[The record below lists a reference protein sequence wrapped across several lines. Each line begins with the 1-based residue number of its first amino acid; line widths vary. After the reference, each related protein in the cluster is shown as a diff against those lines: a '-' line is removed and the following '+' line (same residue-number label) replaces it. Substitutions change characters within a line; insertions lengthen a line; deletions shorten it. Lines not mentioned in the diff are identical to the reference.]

1 MSSMRRIELLLIG
14 GALAALPLG
23 VSAQSTGTARTVAS
37 TSGGGTT
44 ATTVSADKL
53 IQKYG
58 DLAGSE
64 DNARSLVTGLRDG
77 KEVTL
82 TSGSGDVTRFT
93 PPTGKMGYGNVNIA
107 LALADAQLSKIS
119 SPTNADLQEALM
131 NGENGI
137 LTLRAQKMGWG
148 NIAHALGYRLG
159 DLMRASPAKDSAG
172 AASKAERASSQRV
185 ARDATAQ
192 GGRPDFVRP
201 VDRPQR
207 IERPE
212 KPQRPE
218 RPEMPQRPER
228 GGR

>member
-14 GALAALPLG
+14 SALAALPLG
-23 VSAQSTGTARTVAS
+23 VSAQLTGTPRTTAVAS
-37 TSGGGTT
+37 SDDTT
-44 ATTVSADKL
+44 ATTVPSDKL
-53 IQKYG
+53 IQKYT

-64 DNARSLVTGLRDG
+64 DNARSLVTGLRNG
-77 KEVTL
+77 TEVTL
-82 TSGSGDVTRFT
+82 TSASGSETRFA

-119 SPTNADLQEALM
+119 NPTDADLQNALT
-131 NGENGI
+131 NSENGI
-137 LTLRAQKMGWG
+137 LTLRAQHMGWG
-148 NIAHALGYRLG
+148 KIANTLGYRLG
-159 DLMRASPAKDSAG
+159 DLMRASPAKDTPG
-172 AASKAERASSQRV
+172 AAAKAERASSSRI
-185 ARDATAQ
+185 ARDATAHE
-192 GGRPDFVRP
+192 GGRPDFARP

-218 RPEMPQRPER
+218 R